1 MTLSEAIKMTL
12 YFRQCPMTAH
22 QIAYFLAF
30 NRMFRTDC
38 LQEMIKQVE
47 AEVYFHP
54 CHFTIADEMVTL
66 SVWREAEQEKV
77 QSVFDK
83 VQAAIKVLKEAKNEI
98 DSCNNMVLALLLYK
112 RLSDIKRS
120 QQLGAPIVPVQWK
133 FNQVTS
139 TSMLSELPAR
149 IYEVMD
155 YIERTDDRLAN
166 TFLFGKEELSNLS
179 DTEQIA
185 KLREVMRL
193 LSTLNLDEEHMPTPL
208 FQSIFSRLFWNN
220 VKHTSRELCAIA

>member
-12 YFRQCPMTAH
+12 HFRQCPMTAH

-54 CHFTIADEMVTL
+54 CHFTVVEELVTL
-66 SVWREAEQEKV
+66 SVWREAERELV
-77 QSVFDK
+77 QSMFDK
-83 VQAAIKVLKEAKNEI
+83 VQAAIKIFQEADQQT

-120 QQLGAPIVPVQWK
+120 QQLGAPIVPIQWK
-133 FNQVTS
+133 FNEITN
-139 TSMLSELPAR
+139 TSMMSELPSR

-155 YIERTDDRLAN
+155 FIERTDDRLAN

-179 DTEQIA
+179 NPEQMA
-185 KLREVMRL
+185 KLREVMCL
-193 LSTLNLDEEHMPTPL
+193 LSSLNLDEEHMPTPL
-208 FQSIFSRLFWNN
+208 FQAIFSRLFWNN
-220 VKHTSRELCAIA
+220 VKHTSRELCA